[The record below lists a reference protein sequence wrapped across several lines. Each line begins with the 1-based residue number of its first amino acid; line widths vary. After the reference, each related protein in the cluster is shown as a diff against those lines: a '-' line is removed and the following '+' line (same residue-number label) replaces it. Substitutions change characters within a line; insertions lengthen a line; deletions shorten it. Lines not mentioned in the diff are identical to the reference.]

1 MAEHASA
8 EITPLGAYRRAFDI
22 LLVERVRTYVL
33 VLFAVVVAGLQVLE
47 PILFGWAID
56 ALTRNEPALPLI
68 LVWAAAG
75 FGAFAFGLG
84 VALQADRLC
93 HRRRLAA
100 MAAYLEHV
108 LRLPASFHSEAKSGH
123 LMRTM
128 TVGCDAMFL
137 TWLAILREH
146 FTSLVSL
153 VVLVPLALWL
163 NWKLALLLVGLMVVY
178 VAVNTVVI
186 RKTSGGQKQVEAY
199 FSEVSGRV
207 GDLFGN
213 VSVLQSFLA
222 VPSELVEVR
231 RALASLLQTQYPVL
245 NWWAVM
251 SVMTRA
257 ASSLSIVAIFAV
269 GAWLRETD
277 GTSVGEI
284 VSFVGFANMLIG
296 RLDQMTGFVMGL
308 FFRGPQLV
316 HFFEVMDEEPG
327 PPERPDATPLAV
339 THGHVVFENVA
350 FRYPTGAGG
359 LADLSF
365 EARPGETVALV
376 GPTGS
381 GKSTTLALLQRAW
394 DPQGGRILIDG
405 QDIKHVTLA
414 SLRAAIAV
422 VFQEAGLFNR
432 SIADNIRMGRPE
444 ATDAEVEH
452 AARLAEAHD
461 FISRKPDGYLSMVGE
476 RGQGLSG
483 GERQRL
489 AIARAIVKNAPIL
502 ILDEAT
508 SALDVTT
515 EARVQHAL
523 DNLREGRTTFV
534 IAHRLSTVRAADR
547 ILVLRDGSVAES
559 GGFDE
564 LVARGGL
571 FAGMV
576 KAGGFSAADAVQV
589 VP

>member
-1 MAEHASA
+1 VSGGAAAMPSL
-8 EITPLGAYRRAFDI
+8 TAYRRAFGV
-22 LLVERVRTYVL
+22 LLVERTRTVL
-33 VLFAVVVAGLQVLE
+33 LALFGLIVAGLQVLE
-47 PILFGWAID
+47 PILFGRAVD
-56 ALTRNEPALPLI
+56 ALTRNEGALPLI
-68 LVWAAAG
+68 LMWAGAG

-84 VALQADRLC
+84 VALEADRLC

-108 LRLPASFHSEAKSGH
+108 LTLPASFHSEARSGQ

-137 TWLAILREH
+137 TWLSILREH
-146 FTSLVSL
+146 LTSLVSL
-153 VVLVPLALWL
+153 LVLVPLALWL
-163 NWKLALLLVGLMVVY
+163 NWKLALLLLALMVVY
-178 VAVNTVVI
+178 AAVNTLVV
-186 RKTSGGQKQVEAY
+186 RRTSGGQARVEAY
-199 FSEVSGRV
+199 FNEVSGRV

-222 VPSELVEVR
+222 VPSELVEIR

-251 SVMTRA
+251 SVLTRA
-257 ASSLSIVAIFAV
+257 ASSLSIVAIFAL

-316 HFFEVMDEEPG
+316 SFFEVMDEQPG
-327 PPERPDATPLAV
+327 PPERPDARPLVV
-339 THGHVVFENVA
+339 TRGHVVFENVA
-350 FRYPTGAGG
+350 FRYPAGAGG

-365 EARPGETVALV
+365 EAKPGETVALV

-394 DPQGGRILIDG
+394 DPQKGRILIDG
-405 QDIKHVTLA
+405 QDIRDVTLA
-414 SLRAAIAV
+414 SLRAAVAV

-432 SIADNIRMGRPE
+432 SIGENIRMGRPE
-444 ATDAEVEH
+444 ASEAEVEQ

-461 FISRKPDGYLSMVGE
+461 FIMRKPAGYETLVGE

-489 AIARAIVKNAPIL
+489 AIARAILKNAPIL

-515 EARVQHAL
+515 EARVQAAL
-523 DNLREGRTTFV
+523 DHLREGRTTFV

-547 ILVLRDGSVAES
+547 ILVLRDGRVAEE
-559 GGFDE
+559 GGYDE
-564 LVARGGL
+564 LVARDGL

-576 KAGGFSAADAVQV
+576 KAGGFAANEAVPV